1 MSNLKVG
8 FARLDVSPMLGIP
21 IRGYY
26 QVRLADGILDPLE
39 INMLSVSCNGNTVI
53 LGTLDSCAMQPAE
66 AKLFIQAICDA
77 TGLPEENIFLHATH
91 THTAP
96 YLGKDSENE
105 LVREYTSFVC
115 RRMADGAKMAID
127 DLKPAKMGWNVG
139 QSHNISFIRRFRMKD
154 GRIRTNPGVGNP
166 DILHPIGDVD
176 ERVNVVRFDREGA
189 DTIVLANFGDHP
201 DTVGGCKISADWP
214 GFARRRLE
222 KALDDVKCIFFNGA
236 QGDVNHVNVNPKP
249 GDLNDMFMDFDDV
262 SRGYGHARHMGNVV
276 AGAIMQVYDKVS
288 YVDVNKV
295 QGLKKIIKL
304 PSQMAAPEDLPQAH
318 YIKEM
323 YDAGRANELPYEAME
338 LTTAVAEAVRMCEL
352 EHGPTH
358 FDLLVSAIAIGPVAM
373 VGIPGEPFNGVG
385 VGLKEAAGWDLV
397 LPCCLTNG
405 NMGYFPMKDAYDEG
419 GYEAKSSRFA
429 SGTAEKIVA
438 EGTAILDQM
447 RNSI

>member
-1 MSNLKVG
+1 MSNLKAG
-8 FARLDVSPMLGIP
+8 FARADVTPVFGIS

-26 QVRLADGILDPLE
+26 QQRLADGILDPLE
-39 INMLSVSCNGNTVI
+39 INTLAVSCEENTVLLI
-53 LGTLDSCAMQPAE
+53 TLDSCAIQPAE
-66 AKLFIQAICDA
+66 AQMFTQAICDA
-77 TGLPEENIFLHATH
+77 TGVPESNVFIHATH

-96 YLGKDSENE
+96 YLGKDSEDV
-105 LVREYTSFVC
+105 LIRDYTTLVC
-115 RRMADGAKMAID
+115 RKMADSAVMAIE
-127 DLKPAKMGWNVG
+127 DLKPAKMGWNIG
-139 QSHNISFIRRFRMKD
+139 RSQNISFIRRFRMKD
-154 GRIRTNPGVGNP
+154 GRIRTNPGVNNP

-214 GFARRRLE
+214 GFTRRRLE
-222 KALDDVKCIFFNGA
+222 KALDNVKCIFFNGA
-236 QGDVNHVNVNPKP
+236 QGDINHVNVHPKP

-288 YVDVNKV
+288 YVDVAKV
-295 QGLKKIIKL
+295 QGVKKTVKL
-304 PSQMAAPEDLPQAH
+304 SSNMAKPEDLPNAH

-323 YDAGRANELPYEAME
+323 YDAGRANELPFEAME

-352 EHGPTH
+352 EHGPEY
-358 FDLLVSAIAIGPVAM
+358 FDLLVSAVAIGPVAM

-385 VGLKEAAGWDLV
+385 IGLKEAQGWDLV
-397 LPCCLTNG
+397 MPCCLTNG

-419 GYEAKSSRFA
+419 GYEARSSRFA

-438 EGTAILDQM
+438 EGVAILDEMQKC
-447 RNSI
+447 I